1 MAQREQ
7 ITLYYSPVSLFADRV
22 LIALEEAKVQYT
34 PCAIDI
40 FNKPDWFSK
49 VSPLGKVPAMTYGG
63 PPTAPSDPSPES
75 TKLTESL
82 ALIEFIADL
91 RPTSGL
97 LPASPVERARM
108 RRFCLQLDLNV
119 VAPWHALIRGGSPDA
134 LFDVFEGIQNL
145 LPETGFAV
153 GAWSLADVAF
163 APVLLR
169 FETAMKHEI
178 GLYPVGEGKR
188 ALGTL
193 SSPRFARLARYL
205 EDVKARPSVKAT
217 FNEAS
222 GGSGAH
228 GRGSVCPA
236 PF

>member
-1 MAQREQ
+1 
-7 ITLYYSPVSLFADRV
+7 
-22 LIALEEAKVQYT
+22 
-34 PCAIDI
+34 
-40 FNKPDWFSK
+40 
-49 VSPLGKVPAMTYGG
+49 MTYGG
-63 PPTAPSDPSPES
+63 PPSAPESPSLES

-145 LPETGFAV
+145 LPETAGFAV

-178 GLYPVGEGKR
+178 GLYPVGEGMR
-188 ALGTL
+188 ALETL
-193 SSPRFARLARYL
+193 KSPRFARLARYL

-222 GGSGAH
+222 VVRVVCCALWWLMVHFTALGGGSGAH

-236 PF
+236 PFQIVMFARDARIYTTDLPQSPR